1 MEELLQLIAK
11 TYGLVGLLIVAPFV
25 ATVYLWKQNAKLHAE
40 VVFATQAATKAT
52 EQRVTDAQQITTK
65 IIALVEEQAGLNKET
80 NIALDQVRELLMTI
94 STRKSS

>member
-11 TYGLVGLLIVAPFV
+11 TYGMVGILILAPLVAL
-25 ATVYLWKQNAKLHAE
+25 VYVWRQNLKLHEE
-40 VVFATQAATKAT
+40 VVTATQQATKAT

-80 NIALDQVRELLMTI
+80 NIALDQVRELLMNIT
-94 STRKSS
+94 TRKP